1 MVRSTITLLNT
12 INRRNIKSPGTP
24 RVLKNTINDSLDS
37 WLTILRCFSKVRAGP
52 PDEIGFFKE
61 SFRQKPSNPMH
72 MIKNEILTTTGM
84 VWRPVPT
91 NEKRF

>member
-24 RVLKNTINDSLDS
+24 RVLAKKYYQRLTRQLAYYLKVLFKSQS
-37 WLTILRCFSKVRAGP
+37 WP

-84 VWRPVPT
+84 VWPT
-91 NEKRF
+91 SSDK